1 MKGRIDRIE
10 ITEFEYRLKSQSDE
24 ARPQQRFA
32 VRIRTAEGVEG
43 SYVPVW
49 SAPPYSLPQVRAL
62 AERLIGRDICERELV
77 WDLANNAHSK
87 LDRIGASSLDI
98 ALWDA
103 LGKRLDCAIVDL
115 LGRYRSRLPAY
126 ASSTSGRNPTDDE
139 FGSPRSYAVFA
150 RWCLDNNF
158 RAFKIHGPSGG
169 TVDDEIAVLT
179 AVAAEVG
186 GTMEIMTDPGKRL
199 PTLAQA
205 LKLGRVCDEVGAYWW
220 EDPMRDNSP
229 FGHRV
234 LRDRVRTPLL
244 LTEMVRGLEM
254 RAQVALDGGT
264 DFLRADPE
272 LDMGI
277 TGVMKTAHF
286 AEAVGLDV
294 EVHASG
300 PAQRHCMAAIRNTN
314 YYELGLLH
322 PVYGN
327 AMLPPIYGPGYVDD
341 ATAVGADGCVDV
353 PDGPGLGVE
362 YDWDLI
368 DGSATDRHIFGA
380 AS

>member
-1 MKGRIDRIE
+1 MTGRIDRIE
-10 ITEFEYRLKSQSDE
+10 VTEFEYRLKSRPDDS
-24 ARPQQRFA
+24 RPQQRFA
-32 VRIRTAEGVEG
+32 VRISTSDGVQG

-49 SAPPYSLPQVRAL
+49 SAPPYSVAQVL
-62 AERLIGRDICERELV
+62 SLSENLVGRDISDRELV
-77 WDLANNAHSK
+77 WDMANRSQSK
-87 LDRIGASSLDI
+87 MDRIGAGALDI

-103 LGKRLDCAIVDL
+103 LGKQLNCPIVDM

-126 ASSTSGRNPTDDE
+126 ASSASGRSGPNDE
-139 FGSPRSYAVFA
+139 LSSPESYAEFA
-150 RWCLDNNF
+150 RWCQRNNF
-158 RAFKIHGPSGG
+158 PAFKIHGPSGG
-169 TVDDEIAVLT
+169 SVDDEVAVLIAV
-179 AVAAEVG
+179 AEAVG
-186 GTMEIMTDPGKRL
+186 GGMDVMTDPGKRL
-199 PTLAQA
+199 ATLAEA
-205 LKLGRVCDEVGAYWW
+205 LKLGRACDDVGAYWW
-220 EDPMRDNSP
+220 EDPMRDNAA

-234 LRDRVRTPLL
+234 LRDRIRTPLL

-254 RAQVALDGGT
+254 RAQIALDGGT

-286 AEAVGLDV
+286 AEAIGLDI

-322 PVYGN
+322 PVHGN
-327 AMLPPIYGPGYVDD
+327 AMLPPIYGPGYIED
-341 ATAVGADGCVDV
+341 ASAVGTDGCVGV

-362 YDWDLI
+362 YDWDFI
-368 DGSATDRHIFGA
+368 DGSAVRSHVFGA
-380 AS
+380 E